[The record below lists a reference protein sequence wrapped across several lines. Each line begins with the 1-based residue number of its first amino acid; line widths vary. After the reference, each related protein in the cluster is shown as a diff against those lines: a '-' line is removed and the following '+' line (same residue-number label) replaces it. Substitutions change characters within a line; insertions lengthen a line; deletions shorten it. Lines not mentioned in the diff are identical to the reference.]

1 MADIDMA
8 IDTAGYLTRIGAD
21 EATSLADLQRAHL
34 LAVPFE
40 NLSVHLD
47 EPYSLVPV
55 DLYDKIVTRRRG
67 GFCYELNG
75 LFALLLT
82 ALGHDVG
89 LHSARVAR
97 EDGWGP
103 PLDHLALV
111 VGDLLVDVGFG
122 AHSTYPLRLDTT
134 RDQDDPGGVFR
145 VVPRA
150 HGELEV
156 THNGERAYLIETRPY
171 ELPDFTAMC
180 WWQSHAPTTPFTTS
194 QVCSRLTD
202 TGRATLSGRRLIE
215 TTNGQRNERDLTSD
229 AEILATYRDRFDIVL
244 DRVPT
249 LTTK

>member
-1 MADIDMA
+1 MADIDV
-8 IDTAGYLTRIGAD
+8 AGYLARIGAD
-21 EATSLADLQRAHL
+21 AGTPLADLQRAHL

-47 EPYSLVPV
+47 QPYSLAPA

-82 ALGHDVG
+82 ELGHDVE
-89 LHSARVAR
+89 LRSARVAR
-97 EDGWGP
+97 DEGWGP

-134 RDQDDPGGVFR
+134 KDQNDPGGVFR

-150 HGELEV
+150 HGEFEV
-156 THNGERAYLIETRPY
+156 THDGERAYLIETRPY

-194 QVCSRLTD
+194 LVCSRLTD
-202 TGRATLSGRRLIE
+202 SGRVTLSGRRLIE
-215 TTNGQRNERDLTSD
+215 TVAGERVEHDLTSD
-229 AEILATYRDRFDIVL
+229 DEVLAAYRDRFGIAL

-249 LTTK
+249 LRTS

>member
-1 MADIDMA
+1 MPDIDV
-8 IDTAGYLTRIGAD
+8 AGYLARIGAD
-21 EATSLADLQRAHL
+21 ARASLADLQRAHL

-47 EPYSLVPV
+47 EPYSLAPA
-55 DLYDKIVTRRRG
+55 DLYDKIVTRRGG

-75 LFALLLT
+75 LFAILLT
-82 ALGHDVG
+82 ALGHDVE

-97 EDGWGP
+97 DKGWGP

-134 RDQDDPGGVFR
+134 KDQHDPGGVFR

-156 THNGERAYLIETRPY
+156 NRDGERAYLLETRPY
-171 ELPDFTAMC
+171 ELPDFSAMC

-194 QVCSRLTD
+194 LVCSRLTD
-202 TGRATLSGRRLIE
+202 TGRVTLSGRRLIE
-215 TTNGQRNERDLTSD
+215 TTAGERTERDLTSD
-229 AEILATYRDRFDIVL
+229 DEILATYRDRFDIAL
-244 DRVPT
+244 DRVPMLRT
-249 LTTK
+249 R